1 MKLFSYTDFR
11 EHPRFFGLSS
21 HLCFVRPWC
30 SLPCGCATED
40 WHVSFA
46 ESRKSCSSC
55 GRTAPEDAGDVACIY
70 DLLSIVNFLDS
81 GGAEAWLVP
90 EEILQK
96 DSARCFDVVQDDC
109 CHSLCFT
116 KAYGRYIDGT
126 GSVYVSPVKLKESSK
141 DPGSYAMQE
150 FCGALRYFSPSE
162 VARLLGFKLTTEDD
176 HPRHGD
182 EADAPSSFCRAS
194 RRLRC
199 LPLCQKHPV
208 KSEACEACHCE
219 NFQLPAEP
227 SRARELWALLGNSL
241 NPQVVG
247 LVCVAC
253 ELPKLCPQSR
263 QRTEEKVGTA
273 LA

>member
-1 MKLFSYTDFR
+1 M
-11 EHPRFFGLSS
+11 
-21 HLCFVRPWC
+21 
-30 SLPCGCATED
+30 
-40 WHVSFA
+40 
-46 ESRKSCSSC
+46 
-55 GRTAPEDAGDVACIY
+55 
-70 DLLSIVNFLDS
+70 NFLDS

-126 GSVYVSPVKLKESSK
+126 GSVYASPVKLKESSK

-162 VARLLGFKLTTEDD
+162 VARLLGFKLTTVDD
-176 HPRHGD
+176 HPRD

-194 RRLRC
+194 GRLRC

-208 KSEACEACHCE
+208 KSEASEACHCE
-219 NFQLPAEP
+219 DFQLPADP

-253 ELPKLCPQSR
+253 ELPKLCPQSH
-263 QRTEEKVGTA
+263 QRTEEKIGTA